1 MKLGF
6 VTYQIAAE
14 WDVPTII
21 RMCAATGFSGVEL
34 RTTHAHGV
42 EVELSAAERA
52 EVRQRFA
59 DASVDIAG
67 LGSAFEFHAID
78 PAVVRQNI
86 AGTIAYAKLAA
97 DLGCPGVKV
106 RPNGLQTEAGI
117 PEEKTLEQIGLA
129 VRECAQAAADL
140 GVAVRVEVHGR
151 ETQEPRRMR
160 TIIDYADHDNAFLCW
175 NSNPGEAVNGSIDE
189 AYGLLRDKIGLVH
202 INELH
207 NAYPWRDLFAKL
219 HRDGYTGYTL
229 AEIPANPDGERIL
242 RYYRALWEAHQ
253 PSATA

>member
-6 VTYQIAAE
+6 VTYQIGAE
-14 WDVPTII
+14 WDVPTLIS
-21 RMCAATGFSGVEL
+21 MCNAAGMSGVEL

-59 DASVDIAG
+59 DGGVEIAG
-67 LGSAFEFHAID
+67 LGSAFEYHAVD
-78 PAVVRQNI
+78 SAVVRENI
-86 AGTIAYAKLAA
+86 DGTIAYAQLAA
-97 DLGCPGVKV
+97 DLGCPGIKV

-160 TIIDYADHDNAFLCW
+160 TIIDHADHDNAYLCW
-175 NSNPGEAVNGSIDE
+175 NSNPGEPVNGSIDE
-189 AYGLLRDKIGLVH
+189 AYGLLRHKID
-202 INELH
+202 
-207 NAYPWRDLFAKL
+207 YPWRDLFARL
-219 HRDGYTGYTL
+219 QRDGYTGYTL
-229 AEIPANPDGERIL
+229 AEIQGNAGGERLL
-242 RYYRALWEAHQ
+242 RYYRALWEAYQ
-253 PSATA
+253 PPATA